1 MGVAGRGGGRWRAAP
16 GEAWEV
22 KEGVAP
28 VAGNGSVRVRAR
40 AKAKALRGESPRERI
55 LRLGAGALTDPEL
68 LGLILGPGPHSQH
81 LAEAVLAYGGLKALA
96 LHDPPALTTLV
107 GRARAAKVMA
117 AFELGRRTLRSQE
130 RRLRLRTPREI
141 YNYLAPLLSAQHREV
156 FHVLCFNPRN
166 VLLTDVR
173 VAEGTINSCTVDP
186 REVFAAAITSRATAI
201 VLAHNHPS
209 GDPEPSLQD
218 MTLTSKVI
226 EAGRLLGIK
235 VLDHLVVGDNNYA
248 SLAER
253 GELTV
258 LSTLGVK
265 AWRVMGGRS

>member
-1 MGVAGRGGGRWRAAP
+1 MDVGGSGGGRWRAAP
-16 GEAWEV
+16 GGVWEV

-40 AKAKALRGESPRERI
+40 ARRGESPRERI

-68 LGLILGPGPHSQH
+68 LGLLWGPGSHSQH
-81 LAEAVLAYGGLKALA
+81 LAESVLAYGGLKALA
-96 LHDPPALTTLV
+96 LNDPWALTARL
-107 GRARAAKVMA
+107 GRTRAAKVMA
-117 AFELGRRTLRSQE
+117 ALELGRRSLRSQE

-141 YNYLAPLLSAQHREV
+141 YNYLAPLLGAQHREV

-186 REVFAAAITSRATAI
+186 REIFAAAITSRATAI

-253 GELTV
+253 GELAV
-258 LSTLGVK
+258 LNTAGAK
-265 AWRVMGGRS
+265 PWRVMGGQS